1 MKVGGKFYFS
11 TPQRDA
17 ACYTMLGSRNGCCC
31 PCDRPLSYF
40 MIGGVEMERTDGK
53 VLLEELRKTAEDG
66 LFYGFCIGI
75 TPEAVGSLPFDVI
88 RIIHKC
94 RQSNISEDTIKQTL
108 SEARKAAWEHYLTD
122 RGKNGNGHWHRP
134 WQPRSRLRIL

>member
-1 MKVGGKFYFS
+1 
-11 TPQRDA
+11 
-17 ACYTMLGSRNGCCC
+17 
-31 PCDRPLSYF
+31 

-66 LFYGFCIGI
+66 LFYGFRIGI

-94 RQSNISEDTIKQTL
+94 RQSNVPEDTIEQTL
-108 SEARKAAWEHYLTD
+108 SEAREAAWQHYLTD
-122 RGKNGNGHWHRP
+122 RGNNNGNGHWPRP
-134 WQPRSRLRIL
+134 WQPR